1 MLNGYVET
9 QLLYVAAALGL
20 ADLLHDEP
28 RGVDELARAMGADRD
43 ALRRVL
49 RGPTNSGIVDEG
61 EDGRFALTEL
71 GEPLRADAPGSLRA
85 LVLLTGAQ
93 EYRAWGELPYT
104 TRTGQTAFE
113 RAYGELFFARLDHDP
128 AIGAHF
134 DAFMDRVSARI
145 AAALPAAYDFSPF
158 RSVVDVGGGRGTLLA
173 ALLAAY
179 PRLHGTLFDRAA
191 VLSDVPQALV
201 TAGVTARCQVVAGD
215 FFQAVPAGGD
225 LYILSQVL
233 HDWNDARAAR
243 ILSNC
248 RRAMGAAGTL
258 LIVERIMP
266 GRVVLPEPIVTSDLH
281 MLALT
286 GGRER
291 TEEEYHALLT
301 ASGFALTR
309 ATSLVVGWS
318 LMEGMPR

>member
-1 MLNGYVET
+1 
-9 QLLYVAAALGL
+9 VAPTSL
-20 ADLLHDEP
+20 P
-28 RGVDELARAMGADRD
+28 ARRAPIATP
-43 ALRRVL
+43 LRRVL
-49 RGPTNSGIVDEG
+49 RGLVNSGILDEG

-93 EYRAWGELPYT
+93 EYRAWGELLHT

-233 HDWNDARAAR
+233 HDWNDARRAHPVQLPPRYGDDWRALDRRAHHAGARRPAGTRRHERPAHAHADRRTRAHRGGVPRAAR
-243 ILSNC
+243 RVRL
-248 RRAMGAAGTL
+248 RAHAGHVIGAR
-258 LIVERIMP
+258 VE
-266 GRVVLPEPIVTSDLH
+266 H
-281 MLALT
+281 
-286 GGRER
+286 
-291 TEEEYHALLT
+291 Y
-301 ASGFALTR
+301 
-309 ATSLVVGWS
+309 
-318 LMEGMPR
+318 